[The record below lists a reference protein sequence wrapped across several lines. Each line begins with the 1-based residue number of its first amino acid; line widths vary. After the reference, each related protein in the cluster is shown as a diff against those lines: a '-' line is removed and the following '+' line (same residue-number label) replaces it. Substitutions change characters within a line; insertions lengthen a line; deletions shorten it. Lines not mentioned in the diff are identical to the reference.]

1 MTTTFWQGRKVL
13 VGGGAGFIGSYLC
26 RMLVEAG
33 ATVAVADNLER
44 GRKENL
50 ASIWD
55 QIVFHQMDLTSL
67 DNCLR
72 VTQGV
77 NTVFNLAAKACGV
90 EYSQHHHGEMMTYNA
105 LLGLN
110 LLEAARQNHVER
122 FLVVSTSCV
131 YPEDAEIPIRE
142 EAFTGVPE
150 KINEGYALGK
160 IAAEQQAAYFAKE
173 YGMKI
178 VVARP
183 NNAYGAGDVWDGEKS
198 HVIPALIKRVL
209 DGEDPLVAWGSGQQ
223 SRAFV
228 HARDIARAFMLLVE
242 HHADPAPINVGHE
255 NETTIAEVVRM
266 ICDFSERHPRIV
278 FDTSKPEGALRKSLS
293 SARLKKATG
302 GFTPEVSI
310 EKGLREMVEWYTAN
324 YQQATMASPPD
335 LTIITP
341 VYCENDLIKATLSEV
356 KEKVSVPY
364 EMLIVYDFDED
375 TTIPHV
381 RSMMASM
388 PELKLVKN
396 TLGRGVINAIRTG
409 IQTARGSMTVIV
421 NGDLSDEMT
430 TINEMYEKSRQ
441 GYDVICG
448 TRYSAGGKKIGGP
461 FIQDLMSRIANRSF
475 SVLTRFPTADVTN
488 SFKMYRSDF
497 LKKVAIE
504 SSGGFEFSFE
514 LVLKAYASALRICE
528 LPTVWKQRKS
538 GESKFRLWTWLRN
551 YLRWYGK
558 GLYVAWIKRPY
569 SQRG

>member
-1 MTTTFWQGRKVL
+1 MFWQGRKVL

-26 RMLVEAG
+26 KMLVAAG
-33 ATVAVADNLER
+33 AKVAVADNLER

-50 ASIWD
+50 TSIWD
-55 QIVFHQMDLTSL
+55 QIEFHQLDLTSL

-72 VTQGV
+72 VTRGV

-90 EYSQHHHGEMMTYNA
+90 EYSQHHHGEMMTYNT

-110 LLEAARQNHVER
+110 LLEAARQNGVER
-122 FLVVSTSCV
+122 FLVASTSCV
-131 YPEDAEIPIRE
+131 YPEDAEIPTRE

-150 KINEGYALGK
+150 KINEGYAFGK
-160 IAAEQQAAYFAKE
+160 IAMERQAAYFARE

-183 NNAYGAGDVWDGEKS
+183 NNAYGAGDAWDGEKS

-209 DGEDPLVAWGSGQQ
+209 DGEDPLVAWGSGRQ

-228 HARDIARAFMLLVE
+228 HASDIARAFMLLVE
-242 HHADPAPINVGHE
+242 HHADPDPINVGHE
-255 NETTIAEVVRM
+255 NETTIADLVRM
-266 ICDFSERHPRIV
+266 ICDLSGRHPRVV
-278 FDTSKPEGALRKSLS
+278 FDATKPEGAPRKSLS
-293 SARLKKATG
+293 SARLRVATG

-310 EKGLREMVEWYTAN
+310 EKGLREMVEWYTTH

-341 VYCENDLIKATLSEV
+341 VYCENELIKATLSEV
-356 KEKVSVPY
+356 KEKVAVPY

-375 TTIPHV
+375 PTIPHV
-381 RSMMASM
+381 RSMMAGM

-396 TLGRGVINAIRTG
+396 MLGRGVINAIRTG
-409 IQTARGSMTVIV
+409 IQAARGSMTVIV
-421 NGDLSDEMT
+421 NGDFSDQMT
-430 TINEMYEKSRQ
+430 TINEMYERSRQ

-461 FIQDLMSRIANRSF
+461 LIQDLLSRVANRSF
-475 SVLTRFPTADVTN
+475 SLLTRFPTADVTN
-488 SFKMYRSDF
+488 SFKMYRTDF
-497 LKKVAIE
+497 LKKTTIE

-514 LVLKAYASALRICE
+514 LLVKAYAGALRIGE
-528 LPTVWKQRKS
+528 VPTIWRQRKS
-538 GESKFRLWTWLRN
+538 GESKFRLWSWLRN
-551 YLRWYGK
+551 YVRWYEK
-558 GLYVAWIKRPY
+558 GVRVAWFQRPY
-569 SQRG
+569 AGQ